1 MKNINYVI
9 NGVLAVAVVILYIM
23 QFSGKKESSVT
34 RTFASAGDTT
44 ALLPIAYVNVDSLLL
59 NYNYSKDLN
68 EIILKKQE
76 NSRANIT
83 QKARSLQGEMQDFQ
97 RKVENNAFLTRE
109 RAEQEQQRLLNKQQE
124 LQNLDNQLA
133 QELMQEQQKLNEQ
146 LRDTVVSQLKAFNLG
161 RGYQV
166 VFSNTV
172 GDNILLAGDSYDITG
187 ELLEYLKRKG
197 VSKERLIHPFLT
209 VLTGDFIEDILYLQS
224 NIYCVGLVSIYS
236 SVETAF
242 CGQLLFRSNESGI
255 YL

>member
-1 MKNINYVI
+1 MSKIFKNMLPYWKSI
-9 NGVLAVAVVILYIM
+9 LVILMLLFVQAWCDLSLPSYTSDIIDVGIQNSGVEHVTPKRITEEEFQTAEFIM
-23 QFSGKKESSVT
+23 TDDEVDLWESLYTKKDGYYE
-34 RTFASAGDTT
+34 RNKASEKELDETDDTLT
-44 ALLPIAYVNVDSLLL
+44 VALLM
-59 NYNYSKDLN
+59 NYQMGAMEEDTF
-68 EIILKKQE
+68 KQLMAQQTGQDASVFE
-76 NSRANIT
+76 N
-83 QKARSLQGEMQDFQ
+83 MQDFQ

-187 ELLEYLKRKG
+187 ELLEYLNK
-197 VSKERLIHPFLT
+197 
-209 VLTGDFIEDILYLQS
+209 
-224 NIYCVGLVSIYS
+224 NYS
-236 SVETAF
+236 SPAK
-242 CGQLLFRSNESGI
+242 
-255 YL
+255 

>member
-59 NYNYSKDLN
+59 NYNYSKDL
-68 EIILKKQE
+68 
-76 NSRANIT
+76 NIT

-187 ELLEYLKRKG
+187 ELLEYLNK
-197 VSKERLIHPFLT
+197 
-209 VLTGDFIEDILYLQS
+209 
-224 NIYCVGLVSIYS
+224 NYS
-236 SVETAF
+236 SPAK
-242 CGQLLFRSNESGI
+242 
-255 YL
+255 

>member
-124 LQNLDNQLA
+124 
-133 QELMQEQQKLNEQ
+133 QQKLNEQ

-187 ELLEYLKRKG
+187 ELLEYLNK
-197 VSKERLIHPFLT
+197 
-209 VLTGDFIEDILYLQS
+209 
-224 NIYCVGLVSIYS
+224 NYS
-236 SVETAF
+236 SPAK
-242 CGQLLFRSNESGI
+242 
-255 YL
+255 

>member
-97 RKVENNAFLTRE
+97 RKVENNAFLTRV

-133 QELMQEQQKLNEQ
+133 QV
-146 LRDTVVSQLKAFNLG
+146 RDTVVSQLKAFNLG

-187 ELLEYLKRKG
+187 ELLEYLNK
-197 VSKERLIHPFLT
+197 
-209 VLTGDFIEDILYLQS
+209 
-224 NIYCVGLVSIYS
+224 NYS
-236 SVETAF
+236 SPAK
-242 CGQLLFRSNESGI
+242 
-255 YL
+255 

>member
-133 QELMQEQQKLNEQ
+133 QEL
-146 LRDTVVSQLKAFNLG
+146 G

-187 ELLEYLKRKG
+187 ELLEYLNK
-197 VSKERLIHPFLT
+197 
-209 VLTGDFIEDILYLQS
+209 
-224 NIYCVGLVSIYS
+224 NYS
-236 SVETAF
+236 SPAK
-242 CGQLLFRSNESGI
+242 
-255 YL
+255 

>member
-59 NYNYSKDLN
+59 DYNY
-68 EIILKKQE
+68 
-76 NSRANIT
+76 IT

-187 ELLEYLKRKG
+187 ELLEYLNK
-197 VSKERLIHPFLT
+197 
-209 VLTGDFIEDILYLQS
+209 
-224 NIYCVGLVSIYS
+224 NYS
-236 SVETAF
+236 SPAK
-242 CGQLLFRSNESGI
+242 
-255 YL
+255 

>member
-23 QFSGKKESSVT
+23 QFSGKKESNIA
-34 RTFASAGDTT
+34 RTFTSTGDTT

-83 QKARSLQGEMQDFQ
+83 QKARSLQSEMQDFQ
-97 RKVENNAFLTRE
+97 RKIENNAFLTRE
-109 RAEQEQQRLLNKQQE
+109 RAEQEQQRLLKKQQE
-124 LQNLDNQLA
+124 LQDLDNQLA

-146 LRDTVVSQLKAFNLG
+146 LRDTIVAQLKVFNQG

-166 VFSNTV
+166 VFSNTM
-172 GDNILLAGDSYDITG
+172 GDNILLAGQAYDITA
-187 ELLEYLKRKG
+187 ELLEQL
-197 VSKERLIHPFLT
+197 
-209 VLTGDFIEDILYLQS
+209 
-224 NIYCVGLVSIYS
+224 NMNYS
-236 SVETAF
+236 SAA
-242 CGQLLFRSNESGI
+242 N
-255 YL
+255 

>member
-23 QFSGKKESSVT
+23 QFSGKKESNIA
-34 RTFASAGDTT
+34 RTFTSTGDTT

-83 QKARSLQGEMQDFQ
+83 QKARSLQSEMQDLQ
-97 RKVENNAFLTRE
+97 RKIENNAFLTRE
-109 RAEQEQQRLLNKQQE
+109 RAEQEQQRLLKKQQE
-124 LQNLDNQLA
+124 LQDLDNQLA

-146 LRDTVVSQLKAFNLG
+146 LRDTIVAQLKVFNQG

-166 VFSNTV
+166 VFSNTM
-172 GDNILLAGDSYDITG
+172 GDNILLAGQAYDITA
-187 ELLEYLKRKG
+187 ELLEQL
-197 VSKERLIHPFLT
+197 
-209 VLTGDFIEDILYLQS
+209 
-224 NIYCVGLVSIYS
+224 NMNYS
-236 SVETAF
+236 SAA
-242 CGQLLFRSNESGI
+242 N
-255 YL
+255 

>member
-133 QELMQEQQKLNEQ
+133 QELMQEQQSIASCPLTTGTTSYPLSCKNKICGFNKSISSSAQSTLSFFAAIC
-146 LRDTVVSQLKAFNLG
+146 LPSLFTKISIILHITTDYRDVSYIG
-161 RGYQV
+161 
-166 VFSNTV
+166 
-172 GDNILLAGDSYDITG
+172 
-187 ELLEYLKRKG
+187 
-197 VSKERLIHPFLT
+197 
-209 VLTGDFIEDILYLQS
+209 
-224 NIYCVGLVSIYS
+224 
-236 SVETAF
+236 
-242 CGQLLFRSNESGI
+242 
-255 YL
+255 

>member
-97 RKVENNAFLTRE
+97 RKE

-124 LQNLDNQLA
+124 LQNLDTQLA

-187 ELLEYLKRKG
+187 ELLEYLNK
-197 VSKERLIHPFLT
+197 
-209 VLTGDFIEDILYLQS
+209 
-224 NIYCVGLVSIYS
+224 NYS
-236 SVETAF
+236 SPAK
-242 CGQLLFRSNESGI
+242 
-255 YL
+255 

>member
-76 NSRANIT
+76 NSRA
-83 QKARSLQGEMQDFQ
+83 LQGEMQDFQ

-166 VFSNTV
+166 VKKV
-172 GDNILLAGDSYDITG
+172 
-187 ELLEYLKRKG
+187 K
-197 VSKERLIHPFLT
+197 
-209 VLTGDFIEDILYLQS
+209 
-224 NIYCVGLVSIYS
+224 
-236 SVETAF
+236 
-242 CGQLLFRSNESGI
+242 
-255 YL
+255 